1 MTEEKIN
8 KGKELL
14 QKLCNLKEDKEIW
27 ERGVILWSIA
37 VSDKYDY
44 IDQSNVYRVRCGYVD
59 FEKLKEDTLANID
72 KMIEETQREFDNL

>member
-14 QKLCNLKEDKEIW
+14 KRLHDLKEDKGMW
-27 ERGVILWSIA
+27 ERGVTLWSIA

-44 IDQSNVYRVRCGYVD
+44 IDSSSAYRVRRAYID

>member
-14 QKLCNLKEDKEIW
+14 QKLHNLKEDRKIW
-27 ERGVILWSIA
+27 ENGVTLWSVSI
-37 VSDKYDY
+37 SDKYDY
-44 IDQSNVYRVRCGYVD
+44 IDTSNVYRVRCGYVD
-59 FEKLKEDTLANID
+59 FEKLKEDTLANIN

>member
-14 QKLCNLKEDKEIW
+14 QKLHNLKEDRKIW
-27 ERGVILWSIA
+27 EKGVILWSIA

>member
-14 QKLCNLKEDKEIW
+14 QKLHNLKEDRKIW
-27 ERGVILWSIA
+27 EKGVILWSIA

-44 IDQSNVYRVRCGYVD
+44 IDQSNAYRVRRGYID
-59 FEKLKEDTLANID
+59 FEKLKKDTLANID